1 MFVCKSKNR
10 LKTWLDVVIL
20 GLIIALSGC
29 RQSSEN
35 FGATQPPLM
44 PSATPIPVTN
54 VPQSEIE
61 PTITPTIA
69 PNEPIATQE
78 TPTSIPEQ
86 VTPISEQINANLTD
100 LLFRFGGLYGFGY
113 VYHDLSNRTETGI
126 ATRYRVDQ
134 ELAGIQ
140 EETIGYPGVLIFASF
155 SNQIAFWVHNLDGQP
170 GFWLSDIALTSPQQ
184 IFVDDEELFSPKD
197 FLEIPVQIEWL
208 VNDKYVLVTSAK
220 DQTNQI
226 LVNVDSQSFEE
237 WNWHCESVIASP
249 RTEELAL
256 ACTHAE
262 QLPLIIE
269 WNGEMWQSEDD
280 DFVVIKTQ
288 TSPDDKI
295 SWASDGQQIA
305 VAAENAPDILNIMD
319 GDGSVLEIS
328 LPVSAI
334 LPETINWSVEN
345 GRILVGGSCQSLTFC
360 WFVVDGTTG
369 EVLWSLENSDSSA
382 HGSGAREDWRI
393 TKAAISASGQ
403 FLILQTNRL
412 DIPSGNWML
421 LADVDENLVD
431 GIVADVGRGADTF
444 SWGK

>member
-1 MFVCKSKNR
+1 MFVCKSRKR
-10 LKTWLDVVIL
+10 LKTWLCVVVL
-20 GLIIALSGC
+20 GLLISLPGC
-29 RQSSEN
+29 
-35 FGATQPPLM
+35 TQPPENFEATQLPPV
-44 PSATPIPVTN
+44 PSTTQIPVTN
-54 VPQSEIE
+54 VPQPEIE
-61 PTITPTIA
+61 ATLTSTSAPIKPTA
-69 PNEPIATQE
+69 PQA
-78 TPTSIPEQ
+78 TPTSTPEQ
-86 VTPISEQINANLTD
+86 ATPISEQIDANLTD

-113 VYHDLSNRTETGI
+113 VVHDMSNRTETGI
-126 ATRYRVDQ
+126 AARHRIDQ

-140 EETIGYPGVLIFASF
+140 EETIGYPGVLAFANF
-155 SNQIAFWVHNLDGQP
+155 SNQIAFWAHSLDGQP

-237 WNWHCESVIASP
+237 WNWLCDFVIVSP
-249 RTEELAL
+249 HTEELAL
-256 ACTHAE
+256 ACNQAG

-269 WNGEMWQSEDD
+269 WDGEMWQSESG

-288 TSPDDKI
+288 KSPDDKI
-295 SWASDGQQIA
+295 SWSPDGQQIA
-305 VAAENAPDILNIMD
+305 VVAENAPDTLNVVDAD
-319 GDGSVLEIS
+319 GFVVEVA

-334 LPETINWSVEN
+334 LPETMSWSVAN
-345 GRILVGGSCQSLTFC
+345 GRILVGGSCQLLTFC
-360 WFVVDGTTG
+360 WFVVDSATS
-369 EVLWSLENSDSSA
+369 EILWSLENSG
-382 HGSGAREDWRI
+382 GSRYGSRKDWRI

-403 FLILQTNRL
+403 FVILQTNRRDL
-412 DIPSGNWML
+412 PSGNWML
-421 LADVDENLVD
+421 LADVDENLID